1 MATSRRTRSVGG
13 RPPNRDSS
21 GKNKALEPNVSSID
35 PNEPEPAAEEAPAEA
50 SSGSSRRG
58 AVRASRKLQA
68 QSSSKTPAYKSA
80 RVYTPEEQIARK
92 KALKNGIKLGIGM
105 IVLLSAVVA
114 AWWFLGR
121 ENPREQEAIAAL
133 RTGRDKLD
141 LVQKSINNRKPENA
155 REAYAAGLKAIQIP
169 VLGNAKD
176 PIDPND
182 PNLADKKLAGDA
194 VALGK
199 EIRETEPQIEKV
211 ERDNKADANLR
222 RLQEG
227 FRKLLDLD
235 DAALIEHEKLANL
248 FMANP
253 VEPPA
258 GVRDDYV
265 KEYGSQV
272 KDVQSQ
278 MIRIDQ
284 EKDRRLA
291 AITSDQEKQA
301 HGVVKTFVKQEQFKE
316 ALDKLAEFK
325 GKFEKGNFEH
335 LKEFVDASA
344 KQAWESAK
352 SYAESRYIDYK
363 APGIPAAIGN
373 QALKDARTRLQQ
385 VVDRFGVD
393 TYVAQAKEL
402 LEKYPTPQ

>member
-1 MATSRRTRSVGG
+1 MATSRRTRSSGG
-13 RPPNRDSS
+13 SSSNRDPS

-35 PNEPEPAAEEAPAEA
+35 PNEPDAPAEAAPEA

-58 AVRASRKLQA
+58 AARASRKMQA
-68 QSSSKTPAYKSA
+68 QSSSKTPAWKSA
-80 RVYTPEEQIARK
+80 RVYTPEEQLARK
-92 KALKNGIKLGIGM
+92 KALKNGIKLGIGL
-105 IVLLSAVVA
+105 IVLLAAVVA

-141 LVQKSINNRKPENA
+141 LIQKSINNRKPENA
-155 REAYAAGLKAIQIP
+155 RAAYAAALKAIQIP

-182 PNLADKKLAGDA
+182 PMLADKKLANDA

-199 EIRETEPQIEKV
+199 EIRETEGLIDKV

-222 RLQEG
+222 TLQEG
-227 FRKLLDLD
+227 FRKLLELD
-235 DAALIEHEKLANL
+235 DAALIEHEKFAGL
-248 FMANP
+248 FLTNP

-258 GVRDDYV
+258 GARDDYV
-265 KEYGSQV
+265 KEYSSQV

-301 HGVVKTFVKQEQFKE
+301 HGEVKALVKQEQFKA
-316 ALDKLAEFK
+316 ALDKLGEYQSKFDK
-325 GKFEKGNFEH
+325 GKFDG

-352 SYAESRYIDYK
+352 SYAESRYTDYK

-373 QALKDARTRLQQ
+373 QALKDARTRLTQ
-385 VVDRFGVD
+385 VVDRFGIE

>member
-1 MATSRRTRSVGG
+1 MATSRRTRSSGG
-13 RPPNRDSS
+13 NSSNREPS

-35 PNEPEPAAEEAPAEA
+35 PNEPEPTAAEAPEA
-50 SSGSSRRG
+50 SSGSSRRNS
-58 AVRASRKLQA
+58 ARASRKMQA
-68 QSSSKTPAYKSA
+68 QSSSKTPSYKSA
-80 RVYTPEEQIARK
+80 RVYTPEEQAARR
-92 KALKNGIKLGIGM
+92 KALKNGIKLGIGLV
-105 IVLLSAVVA
+105 VLLAAVVA

-141 LVQKSINNRKPENA
+141 LIMKSINNRKPENA
-155 REAYAAGLKAIQIP
+155 RQAFADGLKAIQIP

-182 PNLADKKLAGDA
+182 ENLADKKLANDA

-199 EIRETEPQIEKV
+199 EIRDTEPLIDKV

-222 RLQEG
+222 ILQEG
-227 FRKLLDLD
+227 FRKLLELD

-248 FMANP
+248 FLANP

-258 GVRDDYV
+258 GSRDDYV

-301 HGVVKTFVKQEQFKE
+301 HGEVKALVKQEQFKA
-316 ALDKLAEFK
+316 ALDKLEEYK
-325 GKFEKGNFEH
+325 GKFEKGNFDH

-344 KQAWESAK
+344 KQAWESAR
-352 SYAESRYIDYK
+352 SYAESRYTDFK
-363 APGIPAAIGN
+363 APGIPAAIGA
-373 QALKDARTRLQQ
+373 QALKDARTRLTQ
-385 VVDRFGVD
+385 VVDRFGID

>member
-1 MATSRRTRSVGG
+1 MATSRRTRSSGG
-13 RPPNRDSS
+13 SSSNREPS

-35 PNEPEPAAEEAPAEA
+35 PNESDAPSEAPVEA

-58 AVRASRKLQA
+58 IARASRKMQA

-105 IVLLSAVVA
+105 IVLFAAVFA
-114 AWWFLGR
+114 AYWFLGR
-121 ENPREQEAIAAL
+121 ENPLEQKAVAAL

-141 LVQKSINNRKPENA
+141 LVQKSINNRKPDNA
-155 REAYAAGLKAIQIP
+155 RQAYADGLKAIQIP
-169 VLGNAKD
+169 ELGNAKE
-176 PIDPND
+176 PIDPKD
-182 PNLADKKLAGDA
+182 PNLAGEKLAKDA
-194 VALGK
+194 VVLGK
-199 EIRETEPQIEKV
+199 EIRETEAAIDKV

-222 RLQEG
+222 TLQEG
-227 FRKLLDLD
+227 FRKLLELD
-235 DAALIEHEKLANL
+235 DAALVEHEKLANL

-284 EKDRRLA
+284 EKERRLA

-301 HGVVKTFVKQEQFKE
+301 HGEVKALVKQEQFKA
-316 ALDKLAEFK
+316 ALDKLEEYK

-352 SYAESRYIDYK
+352 AYANSRYTDYK
-363 APGIPAAIGN
+363 APGIPVAIGN
-373 QALKDARTRLQQ
+373 QALKDARTRLTQ